1 MKRVTLV
8 TAVFGAA
15 ALAAF
20 VACADSGV
28 SDGPEPVPS
37 ENEGGAPSPEA
48 GPDADDAGDAS
59 LDPDPPRECTREGYC
74 HTTLPKGLTLRGVWS
89 DGAGVTWAVS
99 EQGAILR
106 YENKAWAVHATVT
119 GPLRAIWGSGPTN
132 IWIGG
137 DSGLFHGEGGSSA
150 KLAFTAVDT
159 PPPKTPITSI
169 WGASAT
175 DVWAAGNNNT
185 FPILGRVLHYTGA
198 TVDDAGA
205 VPEWS
210 LEEVSRA
217 PIFWARVFG
226 SAANGIWVAG
236 EWFNP
241 AMGSRREVMIMRR
254 SPGTND
260 WVQERLPQNPS
271 LPNDPRGDFEHL
283 YDAAVSSDGAS
294 MWVLGKTHG
303 SVPAFAMATTANG
316 AQSFDWSFGVT
327 STKDDP
333 YFNAIG
339 AIDTDR
345 VFIVGDYSRLRTFDG
360 VKWKQAVISV
370 SKYPLTAPFYAMGG
384 KPDDL
389 WFVGEDIALHRDVTK
404 IQPRAKR

>member
-1 MKRVTLV
+1 MRRLTLV
-8 TAVFGAA
+8 TAAFGAA

-20 VACADSGV
+20 VACASSEV
-28 SDGPEPVPS
+28 SDGPAPMPS
-37 ENEGGAPSPEA
+37 EDDGGALSPEA
-48 GPDADDAGDAS
+48 GPDADDSDAGDVS
-59 LDPDPPRECTREGYC
+59 VEPDAAPPECTREGYC
-74 HTTLPKGLTLRGVWS
+74 HTTLPKGQTLRGVWS
-89 DGAGVTWAVS
+89 DGTGVTWAVS

-106 YENKAWAVHATVT
+106 YENKAWTVHAKVT

-137 DSGLFHGEGGSSA
+137 DSGLFHGEGASSA
-150 KLAFTAVDT
+150 NLAFTAVDT
-159 PPPKTPITSI
+159 PAPKTPISSI
-169 WGASAT
+169 WGTSAT
-175 DVWAAGNNNT
+175 DVWAAGNNSS
-185 FPILGRVLHYTGA
+185 FPILARVLHYTGA
-198 TVDDAGA
+198 TA
-205 VPEWS
+205 EWS
-210 LEEVSRA
+210 LEEVSRD
-217 PIFWARVFG
+217 PILWARVFG
-226 SAANGIWVAG
+226 SAANGVWVAG

-254 SPGTND
+254 SPGTD
-260 WVQERLPQNPS
+260 VWVEEKLPQDPS
-271 LPNDPRGDFEHL
+271 LPNDPRGDFERL

-303 SVPAFAMATTANG
+303 SVPAFAMATSANG

-327 STKDDP
+327 SAMTDP

-339 AIDTDR
+339 AIDTER
-345 VFIVGDYSRLRTFDG
+345 VFIIGDYSRLRTFDG

-389 WFVGEDIALHRDVTK
+389 WFVGENIALHRDVSK
-404 IQPRAKR
+404 NQPRAKR